1 MNEGHESSAEHA
13 LKKAME
19 RLLAGKTAH
28 SDGRLTVANLAR
40 EAGLSRATAYRCP
53 DVIQA
58 FQKEIN
64 DRNGRRSAST
74 AQRSKIAALNAELA
88 TLQARAFEDRRAAE
102 TTINAMA
109 QRIQSLTLLT
119 REQERQIADLHDAL
133 SRDGV
138 VTPLRKGKFA

>member
-1 MNEGHESSAEHA
+1 MSEGQNVSAEHA

-19 RLLAGKTAH
+19 RLLTGRAAH
-28 SDGRLTVANLAR
+28 TDGRLTVANLAR
-40 EAGLSRATAYRCP
+40 EAGLSRATAYRYP

-58 FQKEIN
+58 FQKEIT
-64 DRNGRRSAST
+64 DRNGRQSASA
-74 AQRSKIAALNAELA
+74 AQRSKIAALSAELA
-88 TLQARAFEDRRAAE
+88 ALQTRAREDRRAHEA
-102 TTINAMA
+102 TINAMA
-109 QRIQSLTLLT
+109 QRIQALTLLT

>member
-1 MNEGHESSAEHA
+1 MSEGQNVSAEPA
-13 LKKAME
+13 LKIAME
-19 RLLAGKTAH
+19 RLLTGKTAH
-28 SDGRLTVANLAR
+28 TDGRLTVANLAR
-40 EAGLSRATAYRCP
+40 EASVSRATAYRCP

-58 FQKEIN
+58 FQKEIKN
-64 DRNGRRSAST
+64 RNGRQSAST

-88 TLQARAFEDRRAAE
+88 ALQTRAREDRRAAE
-102 TTINAMA
+102 AMINAMA
-109 QRIQSLTLLT
+109 QRIQALTLLA